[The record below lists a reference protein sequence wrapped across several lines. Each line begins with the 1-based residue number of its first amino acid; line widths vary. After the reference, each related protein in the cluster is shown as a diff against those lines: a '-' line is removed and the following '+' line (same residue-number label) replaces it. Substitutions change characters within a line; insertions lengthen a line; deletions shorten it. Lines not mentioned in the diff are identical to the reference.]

1 MLYAIIINKLNIVA
15 DIVETKTEPFYPPT
29 SSGLTFCA
37 VPCDE
42 NVKIN
47 MLYNKNIG
55 EFTEPEPKPEPEPE
69 PKPLSDIE
77 AAILDTSV
85 NTEYLVCLADLG
97 I

>member
-37 VPCDE
+37 VPCNE

-47 MLYNKNIG
+47 MLYNKNTG
-55 EFTEPEPKPEPEPE
+55 EFSEPKPKPEPA
-69 PKPLSDIE
+69 PKPVSY
-77 AAILDTSV
+77 
-85 NTEYLVCLADLG
+85 TETELMSAYREGVESIG
-97 I
+97 

>member
-47 MLYNKNIG
+47 IIS
-55 EFTEPEPKPEPEPE
+55 F
-69 PKPLSDIE
+69 
-77 AAILDTSV
+77 
-85 NTEYLVCLADLG
+85 
-97 I
+97 

>member
-47 MLYNKNIG
+47 MLYDKNTG
-55 EFTEPEPKPEPEPE
+55 EFSEPKPKPEPEPE
-69 PKPLSDIE
+69 P
-77 AAILDTSV
+77 TSY
-85 NTEYLVCLADLG
+85 TEPQLMNEYSKGVETIG
-97 I
+97 

>member
-47 MLYNKNIG
+47 MLYNKNTG

-69 PKPLSDIE
+69 L
-77 AAILDTSV
+77 TSY
-85 NTEYLVCLADLG
+85 TETELMSAYREGVESIG
-97 I
+97 

>member
-1 MLYAIIINKLNIVA
+1 MVGEYKMLYAIIINKLNIVA

-47 MLYNKNIG
+47 MLYNKNTG
-55 EFTEPEPKPEPEPE
+55 EFSEPKPKPEPEPE
-69 PKPLSDIE
+69 P
-77 AAILDTSV
+77 TSY
-85 NTEYLVCLADLG
+85 TETELMTAYREGVESIG
-97 I
+97 

>member
-47 MLYNKNIG
+47 MLYDKNTG
-55 EFTEPEPKPEPEPE
+55 EFSEPKPKPEPEPE
-69 PKPLSDIE
+69 P
-77 AAILDTSV
+77 TSY
-85 NTEYLVCLADLG
+85 TETELMTAYREGVESIG
-97 I
+97 